1 MAMRTPLKFMS
12 ILAFSATVTP
22 AAKTTAVSRRLWI
35 AGCASGLMLHPRRSV
50 AAQSL
55 IFIITPTG
63 LRWADISIGAGEAV
77 SANSRVTFDAKGR
90 LVGKQGWIY
99 LDTVLDDEP
108 YRLTMGQNEMI
119 NGLEEGLLGMKA
131 GGKRRL
137 IIPSSIGYRDK
148 SRAPIPRSFGQRQRL
163 FGTVLNENRRQQEAS
178 GLGDGNDVAGVVAL
192 DVALISVRPPL

>member
-1 MAMRTPLKFMS
+1 
-12 ILAFSATVTP
+12 
-22 AAKTTAVSRRLWI
+22 
-35 AGCASGLMLHPRRSV
+35 MLHPRQSV

-119 NGLEEGLLGMKA
+119 DGLEEGLLGMKA